1 MNNIKLDV
9 LIIGAGPAGT
19 AAARAAAY
27 KGLRVLCVDR
37 RAQIGLPVQCAEFVP
52 MPLLRTVHET
62 QARVQDVAGMMT
74 VLPSGLAHHS
84 VFPGIMID
92 RGRFDQGLA
101 ELAQAAG
108 AEVKTRCTFLAWDGR
123 HAQIKLSTGEIQEVE
138 PLLMIAADGPHSPVA
153 EAIGLPHQQVVYT
166 RQYTVPLNHPY
177 ADTDIF
183 LSDAFP
189 GGYGWLFPRGPVAN
203 LGLGADKRFED
214 NLKLPLEHLHQQM
227 VERGIIGPEVLGRT
241 GGAIPVGGLRTM
253 IHGNVLLC
261 GDAAGLTHP
270 ITGAGIPAAVISG
283 EAVGLAAAAFLSGD
297 EDALESYEED
307 MQDQF
312 GPALRRAVQRRT
324 SLEAVWRKPAAQE
337 DQVMRSAWI
346 AFDEYFAA

>member
-1 MNNIKLDV
+1 MSV
-9 LIIGAGPAGT
+9 LPIDILVVGAGPAGA
-19 AAARAAAY
+19 AAARAAAGR
-27 KGLRVLCVDR
+27 GLQVLCIDR
-37 RAQIGLPVQCAEFVP
+37 RAEIGLPVQCAEFVP

-62 QARVQDVAGMMT
+62 ASRVQDVEGMLT
-74 VLPSGLAHHS
+74 VLPSGLEQHS
-84 VFPGIMID
+84 IFPGIMID

-101 ELAQAAG
+101 DLARSAG
-108 AEVKTRCTFLAWDGR
+108 AQVDTRTIFLSWDGQV
-123 HAQIKLSTGEIQEVE
+123 ATIKRNTGEIQKIE
-138 PLLMIAADGPHSPVA
+138 PRLLIAADGPHSPVA
-153 EAIGLPHQQVVYT
+153 EALGLPHQQVVYT
-166 RQYTVPLNHPY
+166 RQYTVPLLHAY

-214 NLKLPLEHLHQQM
+214 NLKVPLEMLHQQM
-227 VERGIIGPEVLGRT
+227 VDRGIVGPEVLGRT
-241 GGAIPVGGLRTM
+241 GGAIPVGGIRPM
-253 IHGNVLLC
+253 IHENTILT

-283 EAVGLAAAAFLSGD
+283 DAAGIAAVDYLAGD
-297 EDALESYEED
+297 AEALESYAED

-312 GPALRRAVQRRT
+312 GPALSRAVQRRK
-324 SLEAVWRKPAAQE
+324 SLEAVWHQPAAQ
-337 DQVMRSAWI
+337 DDRVMRSAWI